1 MRIIRAKNDIT
12 LRQNERFV
20 AFFVEELLGQ
30 GASCVA
36 YKVTYEESD
45 GIKHNGVLKEYCP
58 SYLEEYGEVR
68 NPDGSLVIPANLSE
82 QFAAELNKF
91 KNTYRVINEYI
102 VSNPEAANYHPV
114 QLGLFEGNNTLYTL
128 ASCDYGQSYD
138 KLSDKN
144 LKSLLNLILS
154 VTKGVEQYHKAGFL
168 HLDIKPENI
177 FILDNVTDLVKLFDY
192 DSLTSIEEV
201 RARKVKSIPC
211 PGVFYVPELN
221 QRNFRSIGIAT
232 DIFEIGAM
240 LFLRL
245 FGRSPEPKDTA
256 HNAEYAFEKAELL
269 QGVSPKVLFELE
281 TLFKNTLQTSALK
294 RYQTTVDLKQQ
305 LEKIISLVD
314 SKKPYLLN
322 MPKWQPTENYVGR
335 GIEIAEIHRRLQ
347 TDGYVFVKG
356 IGGLG
361 KSELAKIYAKEYA
374 DNYHTVVFCKFTDSL
389 TGLVASLPIQGINTD
404 DYNDFDKLVKDK
416 NQALHDCDAHT
427 LIIVDNF
434 NVTYDKF
441 IRDFLPAGNDGF
453 KVIFTT
459 RCTQAAEY
467 YESKTYELPKLSF
480 ENCERLF
487 YSKANLTQREQDDD
501 TVPRIITAV
510 DRNTLVLVLFASAIK
525 RTHMS
530 VSEALSRLEKQ
541 QLDAIAPKIFH
552 EYDYDTDETEAYN
565 KLLAHLYAVFS
576 ISGLNGAEMEV
587 LKDMTLISGDGI
599 LIDEFVEFC
608 KSSSVNQKTVE
619 GLIDQSWLFISNDTV
634 VTMHPTVSDLIAGN
648 DRIQKQQSYRNL
660 AEVLEEYCNPDYVN
674 HFSVVLSRLSAA
686 VQLDRRYISENLD
699 KRLMM
704 KAKLG
709 RLYANAYRPD
719 EARKYLLESEQMTVG
734 TKYVYFLPYIYS
746 FLGDLEKDFG
756 TLSSAIQYYQKSVDY
771 ARKPLIRYHEIACE
785 SMIDIGDCYATNRQ
799 YNEAYKVLVDALRYA
814 RFHHFPDKIGDAAK
828 LLISVCNELNLLDK
842 AQKYNSIF
850 EKYKSYAGYDS
861 EEMISMENLWDSGKG
876 GSITDFLKNY
886 NAFLEEKKREFGE
899 DSPLYKDL
907 AQAKWM
913 TYVVSGDKETAV
925 RMAQEDLDFVAK
937 TYGKVSMEMAD
948 RLCTIASV
956 FPALA
961 EFEYAEHAARQASEI
976 CEKLGQKSSYTY
988 FQSKL
993 CLAECYIP
1001 QKRSEE
1007 ARQAICDLDLTVF
1020 TGNDTLS
1027 DIISSAGFVFCEL
1040 SMGEKIEPLC
1050 LDLLKRENTEIIG
1063 QIDANMILC
1072 VVNEERGNLEAA
1084 ERFAET
1090 AKNILEKINDDYLK
1104 KQFYMHYYRAKAR
1117 IAFRKGDNKKAVQIM
1132 LEFLSFYTE
1141 EERMMFA
1148 FYAVYTELGLY
1159 YTNIGDAKNAEKM
1172 YTAAEKILKHNHM
1185 PNETYVV
1192 LYNNIAYQM
1201 INSAQFDEA
1210 KKYLDKIVTIQPSI
1224 VKPKTYLDG
1233 VICGNIAWTEFALG
1247 HVDSAMQIAQEGIR
1261 CQKKL
1266 GANNTREYITAL
1278 YNYGLMLVS
1287 KGKHKDVTVFMKE
1300 VIDAMG
1306 GNPNLVDIKVR
1317 SEAVNQY
1324 IYALLM
1330 TDKTEEAYQYAK
1342 TQSEY
1347 YSELYKDDVEKR
1359 CEAIL
1364 GIGLA
1369 FASAGYRDCMEF
1381 YSIVKELLEDTD
1393 KTDSI
1398 VYARLMNY
1406 AGVYFFEFE
1415 KDTDTA
1421 SGCLRDAKAILEDLN
1436 AVEDDLYK
1444 LVNDNIK
1451 YIEKEKQKNFDELI
1465 RKMAESLNDT
1475 DDDTD

>member
-1 MRIIRAKNDIT
+1 MRIIRAKNEVT
-12 LRQNERFV
+12 LRQNDRSV
-20 AFFVEELLGQ
+20 VFFVEELLGQ

-36 YKVTYEESD
+36 YKVAYEESD

-68 NPDGSLVIPANLSE
+68 NSDGSLVIPVDLSE

-91 KNTYRVINEYI
+91 KNTYRAINEYI
-102 VSNPEAANYHPV
+102 ISNPESANYHPV
-114 QLGLFEGNNTLYTL
+114 QLGLYEGNNTLYTL

-138 KLSDKN
+138 KLSDNN
-144 LKSLLNLILS
+144 LKSLLNLIHS
-154 VTKGVEQYHKAGFL
+154 VTKGVEQYHTAGFL

-177 FILDNVTDLVKLFDY
+177 FILNEVTDLVKLFDY
-192 DSLTSIEEV
+192 DSLTPIDEV

-211 PGVFYVPELN
+211 PGVYYVPELN
-221 QRNFRSIGIAT
+221 QRNYRSIGIST

-240 LFLRL
+240 LFLRI
-245 FGRSPEPKDTA
+245 FGRVPEPKDTA
-256 HNAEYAFEKAELL
+256 HNAEYEFEKSALL
-269 QGVSPKVLFELE
+269 KGISPKVLFELE
-281 TLFKNTLQTSALK
+281 TLFRHTLQTSPLK
-294 RYQTTVDLKQQ
+294 RYQTTAELKQ
-305 LEKIISLVD
+305 LLDKIISLVD
-314 SKKPYLLN
+314 SKKPYLLD
-322 MPKWQPTENYVGR
+322 MPKWQPMENYVGR

-347 TDGYVFVKG
+347 SDGYVFIKG

-361 KSELAKIYAKEYA
+361 KSELAKIYVKEYA
-374 DNYHTVVFCKFTDSL
+374 DNYHTVVFCKYTDSL

-434 NVTYDKF
+434 NVTYDIF

-467 YESKTYELPKLSF
+467 YESKTYELPKLSY

-487 YSKANLTQREQDDD
+487 YGKANLTQRELDDD
-501 TVPRIITAV
+501 TVPKIITAV
-510 DRNTLVLVLFASAIK
+510 DRNTLVLVLLASAIK

-530 VSEALSRLEKQ
+530 VSEALDRLENQ

-576 ISGLNGAEMEV
+576 ISGLSESETEV
-587 LKDMTLISGDGI
+587 LKDMTLISGEGI
-599 LIDEFVEFC
+599 LIDEFVDFC

-619 GLIDQSWLFISNDTV
+619 GLVDQSWLFFSNETV

-648 DRIQKQQSYRNL
+648 EKIQKQKSYRNL
-660 AEVLEEYCNPDYVN
+660 AEVLEEYCNPDYIS
-674 HFSVVLSRLSAA
+674 HFSVVLARLSAA
-686 VQLDRRYISENLD
+686 VQLARRYISESLD

-746 FLGDLEKDFG
+746 FLGELEKDFG
-756 TLSSAIQYYQKSVDY
+756 TITSAIQYYQKSVDY
-771 ARKPLIRYHEIACE
+771 ARKPLIRYYEIACE
-785 SMIDIGDCYATNRQ
+785 SMIDIGDCYTTNRQ
-799 YNEAYKVLVDALRYA
+799 YNEAYKVLVEALRYA
-814 RFHHFPDKIGDAAK
+814 RFHHFPDKIAEAAK
-828 LLISVCNELNLLDK
+828 LLISVCDELNFTNK
-842 AQKYNSIF
+842 AKKYSDIF
-850 EKYKSYAGYDS
+850 EKYKGYAGYDS
-861 EEMISMENLWDSGKG
+861 EEMINIEKIWDSGKS
-876 GSITDFLKNY
+876 GSITDFINNY
-886 NAFLEEKKREFGE
+886 NAFLEQKKREFGE
-899 DSPLYKDL
+899 DSPLYKDI
-907 AQAKWM
+907 AQAKWV

-948 RLCTIASV
+948 RLCLIASIFPV
-956 FPALA
+956 FA
-961 EFEYAEHAARQASEI
+961 EFEYAEQAAKQSSEI

-1001 QKRSEE
+1001 QKRLEE
-1007 ARQAICDLDLTVF
+1007 ERKAVCDLDLTVF

-1027 DIISSAGFVFCEL
+1027 DIISSAGFVYCEL

-1050 LDLLKRENTEIIG
+1050 LDFLKRKNTEIVG

-1072 VVNEERGNLEAA
+1072 VINEERGNLEEA
-1084 ERFAET
+1084 EKYAET
-1090 AKNILEKINDDYLK
+1090 AKNILETTNDDYMR
-1104 KQFYMHYYRAKAR
+1104 KQFYMYYYRAKAR
-1117 IAFRKGDNKKAVQIM
+1117 IAFRRGNNQKAAKIV
-1132 LEFLSFYTE
+1132 LEFLSLYTE
-1141 EERMMFA
+1141 EEKLMFS
-1148 FYAVYTELGLY
+1148 FNVVYTELGLY
-1159 YTNIGDAKNAEKM
+1159 YAKIGDIKNAKEAYGM
-1172 YTAAEKILKHNHM
+1172 AEKILRHNHM
-1185 PNETYVV
+1185 PNDSYVG

-1201 INSAQFDEA
+1201 INGAKFDEA
-1210 KKYLDKIVTIQPSI
+1210 KKYLDKIVAIQPT
-1224 VKPKTYLDG
+1224 VLKPRTYLEC

-1247 HVDSAMQIAQEGIR
+1247 NADCAMKIAQDGIR
-1261 CQKKL
+1261 CHKNL
-1266 GANNTREYITAL
+1266 GAKNTREYITAV
-1278 YNYGLMLVS
+1278 YNYALMLVS
-1287 KGKHKDVTVFMKE
+1287 KESHKDVAAFMEE
-1300 VIDAMG
+1300 VIDAMD
-1306 GNPNLVDIKVR
+1306 GNPNLVDVKVR

-1342 TQSEY
+1342 IQAEY
-1347 YSELYKDDVEKR
+1347 YSDLYKDDVEKR
-1359 CEAIL
+1359 GEAIL

-1381 YSIVKELLEDTD
+1381 YSIVKKLLEDED
-1393 KTDSI
+1393 KTESI
-1398 VYARLMNY
+1398 FYARLMNY

-1415 KDTDTA
+1415 KDIDTA

-1436 AVEDDLYK
+1436 TVDDDLHK
-1444 LVNDNIK
+1444 LVNDNIE
-1451 YIEKEKQKNFDELI
+1451 YIKKEKQKNFDELI
-1465 RKMAESLNDT
+1465 RKMAESLINT
-1475 DDDTD
+1475 DDGAD